1 MISHIDSFTSQI
13 SSKYVP
19 YSLHRSTD
27 HIWSILGI
35 ILVVLY
41 KVSHLI
47 PHKHL
52 IYFIR
57 HSLYIHLYQDRTT
70 NSQLS
75 HAVLSPRT
83 PNARQ
88 TPRGRQDNHTDTSCI
103 TSTLDGNYRPS
114 DLFIEPVNTTPS
126 YGKPYVHNT
135 YGRPN
140 VTHISQ
146 HICGHIF
153 TLGQYVLFRLSVSL
167 ELIWYIRVY
176 VFVYTGT
183 SIDNIDV

>member
-1 MISHIDSFTSQI
+1 M
-13 SSKYVP
+13 
-19 YSLHRSTD
+19 
-27 HIWSILGI
+27 
-35 ILVVLY
+35 LY

-57 HSLYIHLYQDRTT
+57 HSLYVHLYQDRTT

-103 TSTLDGNYRPS
+103 TSTLDGNHRPS

-135 YGRPN
+135 MDGQMSHVTADMN
-140 VTHISQ
+140 VNEW
-146 HICGHIF
+146 
-153 TLGQYVLFRLSVSL
+153 LFGNK
-167 ELIWYIRVY
+167 LIWSH
-176 VFVYTGT
+176 FAT
-183 SIDNIDV
+183 IDCND

>member
-1 MISHIDSFTSQI
+1 M
-13 SSKYVP
+13 
-19 YSLHRSTD
+19 
-27 HIWSILGI
+27 
-35 ILVVLY
+35 LY

-88 TPRGRQDNHTDTSCI
+88 TPRGRQDNHTDTSFI

-135 YGRPN
+135 MYGQMSHMYN
-140 VTHISQ
+140 M
-146 HICGHIF
+146 C
-153 TLGQYVLFRLSVSL
+153 LL
-167 ELIWYIRVY
+167 WYIDCRPYDRSVCCVLGPVWVKCSYIICIICVY
-176 VFVYTGT
+176 CGT
-183 SIDNIDV
+183 

>member
-1 MISHIDSFTSQI
+1 M
-13 SSKYVP
+13 
-19 YSLHRSTD
+19 
-27 HIWSILGI
+27 
-35 ILVVLY
+35 LY

-57 HSLYIHLYQDRTT
+57 HSLYVHLYQDRTT
-70 NSQLS
+70 HSPLS

-103 TSTLDGNYRPS
+103 TSTLDGNHRPS

-135 YGRPN
+135 MDGQMSQMYKMQYCYLF
-140 VTHISQ
+140 ISRAQ
-146 HICGHIF
+146 CFMGVSSRI
-153 TLGQYVLFRLSVSL
+153 TL
-167 ELIWYIRVY
+167 
-176 VFVYTGT
+176 VFYRTTFLG
-183 SIDNIDV
+183 

>member
-1 MISHIDSFTSQI
+1 MYIYWFILLNMISHIDSFTSQI

-27 HIWSILGI
+27 HIRSILGI

-57 HSLYIHLYQDRTT
+57 HSLYVHLYQDRTT
-70 NSQLS
+70 HPPLS

-83 PNARQ
+83 PNACQ
-88 TPRGRQDNHTDTSCI
+88 TPRGRQDNHTDTSWI
-103 TSTLDGNYRPS
+103 TSTLDGNHRPS

-135 YGRPN
+135 MD
-140 VTHISQ
+140 
-146 HICGHIF
+146 
-153 TLGQYVLFRLSVSL
+153 GQMSHKQQ
-167 ELIWYIRVY
+167 IRYKVWWEKTFVKH
-176 VFVYTGT
+176 VFSHRNWTYY
-183 SIDNIDV
+183 

>member
-1 MISHIDSFTSQI
+1 M
-13 SSKYVP
+13 
-19 YSLHRSTD
+19 
-27 HIWSILGI
+27 
-35 ILVVLY
+35 LY

-57 HSLYIHLYQDRTT
+57 HSLYVHLYQDRTI

-103 TSTLDGNYRPS
+103 TSTLDGNHRPS

-126 YGKPYVHNT
+126 YGKPYVHNPMD
-135 YGRPN
+135 GQM
-140 VTHISQ
+140 SQ
-146 HICGHIF
+146 F
-153 TLGQYVLFRLSVSL
+153 YNLFIMSIYQCDIQLKLSCIERS
-167 ELIWYIRVY
+167 Y
-176 VFVYTGT
+176 
-183 SIDNIDV
+183 

>member
-1 MISHIDSFTSQI
+1 M
-13 SSKYVP
+13 
-19 YSLHRSTD
+19 
-27 HIWSILGI
+27 
-35 ILVVLY
+35 LY

-57 HSLYIHLYQDRTT
+57 HSLYVHLYQDRPT
-70 NSQLS
+70 NSPLS

-103 TSTLDGNYRPS
+103 TSTLDGNHRPS

-135 YGRPN
+135 MDGQMSHIQQHKLVITGY
-140 VTHISQ
+140 HISPGAVFLRNQ
-146 HICGHIF
+146 DMHIHTHRHTNIHIHSPH
-153 TLGQYVLFRLSVSL
+153 LVSRSVPHIIGDNTRSM
-167 ELIWYIRVY
+167 IG
-176 VFVYTGT
+176 YT
-183 SIDNIDV
+183 IH